1 MIAKATRGHSGAGL
15 VRYLFGAGR
24 AEEHTDQH
32 VVAASENVIV
42 PWGTALSK
50 AAVADLGQQVDSSKV
65 LFGTEVTGGHIWH
78 LSLTNHASDRALSDE
93 EWGRVV
99 RAVVDR
105 LGFSPAGGQAPCP
118 WVAVGH
124 GRSKGGHDHVHV
136 ALSLVRDNGA
146 VASTWRSWSKLSEIC
161 AEAERSFGLTV
172 VDGRA
177 RGGLPGTG
185 RAETEAAA
193 RRQRPGPERVSLA
206 RLVRGAAEAS
216 AGEAEFVRRLR
227 SGGVSVRPRYG
238 TGGTG
243 EVVGYSVALAPV
255 AGEGPVWFGGGRLAR
270 DLALP
275 ALRAGWQGSPESPDE
290 VLAEWG
296 ARRSRRGDEREDRVL
311 REEGWANAAGR
322 VDLACARLAEL
333 PAGERARWAAVARES
348 AGIFGAWSARVEAV
362 APGALA
368 RAADALGF
376 SGQARELGR
385 AGDWRDPETVDFRGV
400 AGVVAQSAIGPGSA
414 MGWVLLLRSMARTV
428 ELVRA
433 AHEARG
439 EALQA
444 ARLAQLVTVDLRQAQ
459 ARLEAEAAL
468 VGARVSEVQ
477 AAGAEA
483 RPSTLGELLD
493 LEPALGTYEE
503 GSSLV
508 DKAVEGSPPEPLGR
522 DDELGLG

>member
-1 MIAKATRGHSGAGL
+1 MIAKATRGASGAGL
-15 VRYLFGAGR
+15 VRYLFSAGR
-24 AEEHTDQH
+24 AEEHSDQH
-32 VVAASENVIV
+32 VVATSENVVV
-42 PWGTALSK
+42 PWGTKLSK
-50 AAVADLGQQVDSSKV
+50 AAVADLGEQVDASMV

-78 LSLTNHASDRALSDE
+78 LSLTNHANDRVLSDE
-93 EWGRVV
+93 EWGRVA

-105 LGFSPAGGQAPCP
+105 LGFSSAGGQAPCP
-118 WVAVGH
+118 WVAVRH
-124 GRSKGGHDHVHV
+124 GLSKGGNDHVHV
-136 ALSLVRDNGA
+136 ALSLVRTDGA
-146 VASTWRSWSKLSEIC
+146 VASTWRSWAKLSEIC
-161 AEAERSFGLTV
+161 AEAERSLGLTV

-177 RGGLPGTG
+177 RGGLPGAG
-185 RAETEAAA
+185 RAETEAAT
-193 RRQRPGPERVSLA
+193 RRHRPEPERVSLA
-206 RLVRGAAEAS
+206 RLVRGAAVAS

-227 SGGVSVRPRYG
+227 AAGAIVRPRYG
-238 TGGTG
+238 PGGAV
-243 EVVGYSVALAPV
+243 EVVGYSVAMRPV

-275 ALRAGWQGSPESPDE
+275 ALRAGWRGTVEIPEE

-296 ARRSRRGDEREDRVL
+296 GARPQRGDEREARVL

-322 VDLACARLAEL
+322 LDLAAARLGEL

-348 AGIFGAWSARVEAV
+348 AGIFGAWAARVEAV

-385 AGDWRDPETVDFRGV
+385 TGEWRDPETVDFRGV
-400 AGVVAQSAIGPGSA
+400 AGAVAQSAMGPNSA

-444 ARLAQLVTVDLRQAQ
+444 ARLAQLVTVELRREQ
-459 ARLEAEAAL
+459 ARLERQAAL
-468 VGARVSEVQ
+468 VGADIQTASHATRPVSIGELLEMSEPP
-477 AAGAEA
+477 AGTYEA
-483 RPSTLGELLD
+483 GLGELGQ
-493 LEPALGTYEE
+493 PSNGA
-503 GSSLV
+503 
-508 DKAVEGSPPEPLGR
+508 PPVAPSRDDDFGR
-522 DDELGLG
+522 D

>member
-1 MIAKATRGHSGAGL
+1 
-15 VRYLFGAGR
+15 
-24 AEEHTDQH
+24 
-32 VVAASENVIV
+32 
-42 PWGTALSK
+42 
-50 AAVADLGQQVDSSKV
+50 
-65 LFGTEVTGGHIWH
+65 
-78 LSLTNHASDRALSDE
+78 
-93 EWGRVV
+93 
-99 RAVVDR
+99 
-105 LGFSPAGGQAPCP
+105 
-118 WVAVGH
+118 
-124 GRSKGGHDHVHV
+124 
-136 ALSLVRDNGA
+136 
-146 VASTWRSWSKLSEIC
+146 
-161 AEAERSFGLTV
+161 
-172 VDGRA
+172 
-177 RGGLPGTG
+177 
-185 RAETEAAA
+185 
-193 RRQRPGPERVSLA
+193 
-206 RLVRGAAEAS
+206 
-216 AGEAEFVRRLR
+216 
-227 SGGVSVRPRYG
+227 
-238 TGGTG
+238 
-243 EVVGYSVALAPV
+243 VVGYSVALAPV
-255 AGEGPVWFGGGRLAR
+255 AGEGPVWFGGGHLAR

-275 ALRAGWQGSPESPDE
+275 ALRAGWQGGPESPDE

-385 AGDWRDPETVDFRGV
+385 TGDWRDPETVDFRGV

-468 VGARVSEVQ
+468 VGARATEVQ
-477 AAGAEA
+477 AAGQEA
-483 RPSTLGELLD
+483 RPSMLGELLD

-503 GSSLV
+503 GRSLV
-508 DKAVEGSPPEPLGR
+508 DKAVEGSPPEPLAR
-522 DDELGLG
+522 DDELGLGG